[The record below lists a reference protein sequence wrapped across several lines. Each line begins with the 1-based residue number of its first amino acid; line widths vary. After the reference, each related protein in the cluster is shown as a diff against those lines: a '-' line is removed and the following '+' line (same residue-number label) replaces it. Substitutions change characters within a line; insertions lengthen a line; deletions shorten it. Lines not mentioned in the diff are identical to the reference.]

1 MPPARDNL
9 LLDNLPL
16 ILSQTLICSSVVL
29 FHHKNRGLVNFV
41 SYKPVPARCHLIQ
54 KFFWAWGW
62 PRTVQKGKG
71 WDSSSPAAALYVV
84 LPQSSQPLPSCS
96 PWPVHLSIPCCT
108 ALTMLSCPLPGLPT
122 SPRPALPAAPTL
134 FSSQLTDSLV
144 TKCFWSIGPWIGSNK
159 IWLFECQQKFPWWN
173 WPWQG
178 LDHGRDLPLQRCLD
192 KQQDPS
198 RWDYQSIRFWLY
210 HSKIFPGE
218 TDQDRDLLPLSSLDI
233 LQVGLSVYHNNTLK
247 EQFCVWGLHCIQILT
262 KAIRNKYA
270 ITGEKA
276 RLLWW
281 RWYLKKIS
289 YNRRLN
295 PCNFT
300 GRFAEDCSVS
310 EAEDC
315 SASKKKMRG
324 FSTN

>member
-84 LPQSSQPLPSCS
+84 LPHSSQPLPSCS

-108 ALTMLSCPLPGLPT
+108 ALTMLSCPLPT

-159 IWLFECQQKFPWWN
+159 IWLFECQQNFPWWN

-178 LDHGRDLPLQRCLD
+178 LATAAPPGHAAGPVRAGLLV
-192 KQQDPS
+192 
-198 RWDYQSIRFWLY
+198 Y
-210 HSKIFPGE
+210 HSKIFPDWTNHG
-218 TDQDRDLLPLSSLDI
+218 RDLLPLHCQDM
-233 LQVGLSVYHNNTLK
+233 LQVGLSVYHSNTLK
-247 EQFCVWGLHCIQILT
+247 EQFW
-262 KAIRNKYA
+262 
-270 ITGEKA
+270 E
-276 RLLWW
+276 
-281 RWYLKKIS
+281 
-289 YNRRLN
+289 
-295 PCNFT
+295 F
-300 GRFAEDCSVS
+300 RFALYS
-310 EAEDC
+310 E
-315 SASKKKMRG
+315 
-324 FSTN
+324 NYL

>member
-84 LPQSSQPLPSCS
+84 LPHSSQPLPSCS

-122 SPRPALPAAPTL
+122 SPPPPPPPAPP
-134 FSSQLTDSLV
+134 SSQTVWSPNVFDQLARELGP
-144 TKCFWSIGPWIGSNK
+144 TKSDYLNASK
-159 IWLFECQQKFPWWN
+159 IFP
-173 WPWQG
+173 G
-178 LDHGRDLPLQRCLD
+178 GTDHGRDLPLKQRIT
-192 KQQDPS
+192 QQHWS
-198 RWDYQSIRFWLY
+198 KHWSKWGCFQTRIIFCYCMRFLFYQFW
-210 HSKIFPGE
+210 
-218 TDQDRDLLPLSSLDI
+218 
-233 LQVGLSVYHNNTLK
+233 
-247 EQFCVWGLHCIQILT
+247 C
-262 KAIRNKYA
+262 
-270 ITGEKA
+270 
-276 RLLWW
+276 
-281 RWYLKKIS
+281 
-289 YNRRLN
+289 
-295 PCNFT
+295 
-300 GRFAEDCSVS
+300 FAQ
-310 EAEDC
+310 
-315 SASKKKMRG
+315 
-324 FSTN
+324 TT